1 MLDEEPPSPDSVR
14 SGRIWLALVGLLLAV
29 VSGLWLLASLW
40 SPPY

>member
-1 MLDEEPPSPDSVR
+1 MLDEGRPSPHGVR

-40 SPPY
+40 APPY